1 DDERISRICDNTRMA
16 IRADKPG
23 LLMTDYH
30 TVQGPNGVII
40 NAEGKRRPGSGTIV
54 TPRQY
59 LQDASFLAAI
69 SADRSMLEQFVTALT
84 SPCWITYLGRKCC
97 PATKPLLIGITE
109 KFESLEAAMMNI
121 PLEKG
126 SCKN

>member
-1 DDERISRICDNTRMA
+1 MTIPILLLRLEGPLQSWGERAHWDYRDSSLFPTKSGIIGMLSCALGYRRDDERLSRICDNTRIA

-23 LLMTDYH
+23 LIMTDYH

-59 LQDASFLAAI
+59 LQDASFLVNKQ
-69 SADRSMLEQFVTALT
+69 LV
-84 SPCWITYLGRKCC
+84 
-97 PATKPLLIGITE
+97 
-109 KFESLEAAMMNI
+109 
-121 PLEKG
+121 
-126 SCKN
+126 